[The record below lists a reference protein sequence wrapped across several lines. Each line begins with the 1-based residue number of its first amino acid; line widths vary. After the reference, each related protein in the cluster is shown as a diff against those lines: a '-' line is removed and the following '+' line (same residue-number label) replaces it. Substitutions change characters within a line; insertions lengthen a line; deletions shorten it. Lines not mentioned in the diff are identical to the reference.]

1 MAPKMAAPA
10 ASALQD
16 TIQNIVPQ
24 IEEIIESCTE
34 KTAGIMQPSVD
45 QIVNLC
51 LDSGLAVRRNV
62 LPRNC
67 GIHPENRA
75 GSGVDPFNAQNLILE
90 ISKQGYSET
99 RLENAMGFEKAL
111 EGDPHDEQQKFNEQN
126 FAEAGGYL
134 KEIPF
139 RDIEYLPV
147 TCSHTFAAVNIIEG
161 EGPGLHEELCN
172 EEGNIDKSKVL
183 QLCPS
188 WQKPMS
194 EGIPCIVFKR
204 ELPVACPDLPAFL
217 SEAGNQSTFL
227 RKRKCNSW
235 P

>member
-1 MAPKMAAPA
+1 MAPAGTAIKD
-10 ASALQD
+10 Q
-16 TIQNIVPQ
+16 IKIIVPQ
-24 IEEIIESCTE
+24 IEEIMEACKE

-45 QIVNLC
+45 WIVKLS
-51 LDSGLAVRRNV
+51 LESDLAVKRNI

-75 GSGVDPFNAQNLILE
+75 RSGVDPLKAQNLILE

-99 RLENAMGFEKAL
+99 RLENPMGFEKAL
-111 EGDPHDEQQKFNEQN
+111 EVDPPDEQQKFNEQN
-126 FAEAGGYL
+126 FAEAAGYL
-134 KEIPF
+134 S
-139 RDIEYLPV
+139 V

-161 EGPGLHEELCN
+161 GGPGLHEELCN

-188 WQKPMS
+188 LQKPMS
-194 EGIPCIVFKR
+194 GGIPCIVFKR

>member
-1 MAPKMAAPA
+1 MTHAMAKSYAAMAAPA
-10 ASALQD
+10 ASALQSI
-16 TIQNIVPQ
+16 IQNIVPK
-24 IEEIIESCTE
+24 IKEIIEYYST
-34 KTAGIMQPSVD
+34 KTAGIMQPSVEE
-45 QIVNLC
+45 IVKLC
-51 LDSGLAVRRNV
+51 LHSGLAVRRNV

-75 GSGVDPFNAQNLILE
+75 RSGVDPFNAQNLIFR

-99 RLENAMGFEKAL
+99 KPENPMGFEKAL

-126 FAEAGGYL
+126 FAEAAGYL

-188 WQKPMS
+188 WQKRCQRGS
-194 EGIPCIVFKR
+194 H
-204 ELPVACPDLPAFL
+204 A
-217 SEAGNQSTFL
+217 
-227 RKRKCNSW
+227 
-235 P
+235 